1 MRVALFLKNCE
12 AIFGLGG
19 ELIEEKEETKK
30 CTVRMKA
37 SQKETIKKLATKR
50 NMSESA
56 LINEFI
62 EKGMKEKDI
71 IDYYRWG
78 DLY

>member
-1 MRVALFLKNCE
+1 
-12 AIFGLGG
+12 
-19 ELIEEKEETKK
+19 
-30 CTVRMKA
+30 
-37 SQKETIKKLATKR
+37 
-50 NMSESA
+50 MSESA